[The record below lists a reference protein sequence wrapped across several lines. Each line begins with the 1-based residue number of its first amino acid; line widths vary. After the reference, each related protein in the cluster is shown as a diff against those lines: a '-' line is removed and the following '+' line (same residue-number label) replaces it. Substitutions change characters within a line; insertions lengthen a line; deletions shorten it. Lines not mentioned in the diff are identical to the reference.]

1 MEEFTLWIKSLDT
14 NSSSVKDNTPRRC
27 VRSAWSPRGKGRS
40 WRCFLGGIWL
50 GFDILD
56 FSKDARKFSVARSH
70 HSPTPFLPPPQ
81 KKKLIARKKKA
92 IRRSPWFML
101 GGRFVVEGWWWWK
114 NVPLPA
120 PKGLLQTS
128 KKKNS
133 NLWNKSSG
141 SRRPSHHYLKNGEP
155 VGWWYTLTYYLK
167 KNSWNS
173 LPTPTY

>member
-40 WRCFLGGIWL
+40 WRCFLGGIWF

-70 HSPTPFLPPPQ
+70 HSPTPFLPPPP
-81 KKKLIARKKKA
+81 KKETHRKKKKSDPA
-92 IRRSPWFML
+92 ITMIYVGGELCCGGVLVMKKCSPS
-101 GGRFVVEGWWWWK
+101 G
-114 NVPLPA
+114 
-120 PKGLLQTS
+120 PKGTAANLGKVPE
-128 KKKNS
+128 KKKNNS
-133 NLWNKSSG
+133 NLWNKRSG

-155 VGWWYTLTYYLK
+155 VGWW
-167 KNSWNS
+167 
-173 LPTPTY
+173 